1 MNPVIRLNDV
11 SLGWRDKP
19 VLQHVSGQFNQGTV
33 TAILGANGAGKSTL
47 VKGIINFL
55 KPTAGSIEL
64 APAFRKELTLL
75 PQLSDLDRSF
85 PITTYEL
92 VAMGAW
98 RRIGPWRHYGKAE
111 RIRINHALE
120 KVGLQAVADQLIGSL
135 SGGQL
140 QRALFARLIV
150 RDAQVLLLDEPFAA
164 VDEDTCEDLMR
175 IILNWHAE
183 GRTIIAVLHD
193 VERVKQC
200 FPETLLLARQVVAWG
215 KTADILTEENL
226 QKARRLSLGGF

>member
-1 MNPVIRLNDV
+1 MTPVIRLNDV

-19 VLQHVSGQFNQGTV
+19 VLQHVSGQFNPGTL

-47 VKGIINFL
+47 VKGIIHFL
-55 KPTAGSIEL
+55 KPTAGSIDID
-64 APAFRKELTLL
+64 PAFRKELTLL

-98 RRIGPWRHYGKAE
+98 RRIGPWRQYGKAE
-111 RIRINHALE
+111 RARINHALE
-120 KVGLQAVADQLIGSL
+120 QVGLQAVADQLIGNL

-140 QRALFARLIV
+140 QRALFARLMV
-150 RDAQVLLLDEPFAA
+150 RDAKVLLLDEPFAA

-175 IILNWHAE
+175 IILGWHAE

-193 VERVKQC
+193 VDRVKRC

-215 KTADILTEENL
+215 KTAEILTEENL
-226 QKARRLSLGGF
+226 HKARRLSLGGF

>member
-1 MNPVIRLNDV
+1 MKPVIRLNDV

-19 VLQHVSGQFNQGTV
+19 VLQHISGQFNQGTL

-47 VKGIINFL
+47 VKGIINFI
-55 KPTAGSIEL
+55 KPAAGSIDI
-64 APAFRKELTLL
+64 AGPFRKELTLL

-98 RRIGPWRHYGKAE
+98 RRIGAWRQYGKVE
-111 RIRINHALE
+111 RERINHALE
-120 KVGLQAVADQLIGSL
+120 KVGLLSAATRLIGEL

-140 QRALFARLIV
+140 QRALFARMMV

-164 VDEDTCEDLMR
+164 VDEQTCEDLMH
-175 IILNWHAE
+175 IIQGWHKE

-193 VERVKQC
+193 VQRVRAS
-200 FPETLLLARQVVAWG
+200 FPETLLLARQLVAWG
-215 KTADILTEENL
+215 KTSEVLTEENL
-226 QKARRLSLGGF
+226 QRARRLSLGGF

>member
-1 MNPVIRLNDV
+1 VNPVIRLNDV

-19 VLQHVSGQFNQGTV
+19 VLQHVSGQFNQGTL

-55 KPTAGSIEL
+55 KPTAGSIEI
-64 APAFRKELTLL
+64 ARAFRKELTLL

-98 RRIGPWRHYGKAE
+98 RRIGPWRQYGKAE
-111 RIRINHALE
+111 RVRISHALE
-120 KVGLQAVADQLIGSL
+120 KVGLQAVADQLIGNL

-140 QRALFARLIV
+140 QRALFARLMV

-193 VERVKQC
+193 VDRVRQC
-200 FPETLLLARQVVAWG
+200 FPDTLLLARQVVAWG
-215 KTADILTEENL
+215 KTANILTEENL
-226 QKARRLSLGGF
+226 QQARRLSLGGF